1 MKNLKLI
8 IIAALMTLPLLGNA
22 QSKSLKKIYSTYD
35 KQEDAVNISING
47 NILNMFNWYKNDE
60 KDEALE
66 KIAKAVTSLKIFSI
80 SKGEDGM
87 DKYAMRKFRKSIQA
101 EDFEDL
107 MTIRKPEGNF
117 YVMVKERNG
126 IVKDLV
132 MYGEGE
138 NGHFFLELLGNMKAK
153 KVAKFMNNIEVD
165 NI

>member
-1 MKNLKLI
+1 
-8 IIAALMTLPLLGNA
+8 
-22 QSKSLKKIYSTYD
+22 
-35 KQEDAVNISING
+35 
-47 NILNMFNWYKNDE
+47 
-60 KDEALE
+60 
-66 KIAKAVTSLKIFSI
+66 
-80 SKGEDGM
+80 
-87 DKYAMRKFRKSIQA
+87 MRKFRKSIQA

-107 MTIRKPEGNF
+107 MTIRNADGNF